1 MDLRV
6 RTGYFVR
13 VRVPLCSSVV
23 VRRGADRRS
32 RLDTP
37 FLLKQLDHVLALFS
51 HERPE
56 ISVLD
61 AAALLRRPRST
72 TYRLMAQIEKVG
84 FLDRDGETG
93 LYRLGI
99 RLAALGELAQR
110 STSLQRISHPVLRR
124 LSRQTGETATLL
136 LLVDGEGIAVLHS
149 ESTHRVVAKGILGRY
164 WPIHASAGGKALLT
178 WLPEGEVKAVLKKPL
193 TRYTPT
199 TIVTLA
205 ALKKE
210 FRQIRERGYATVRGE
225 FMDDVWG
232 VAVPIFNHREELEGA
247 VTLGGPRSRVT
258 RARLPE
264 LGKILIAAGKEVS
277 RALGYARDYP
287 RTTES
292 GDSTR
297 ISEGNGA
304 VGIPDTTRVAKR
316 RPAARGRRS

>member
-1 MDLRV
+1 M
-6 RTGYFVR
+6 
-13 VRVPLCSSVV
+13 
-23 VRRGADRRS
+23 
-32 RLDTP
+32 
-37 FLLKQLDHVLALFS
+37 LKQLNHVLALFS

-84 FLDRDGETG
+84 FLDRDSETG

-110 STSLQRISHPVLRR
+110 STSLQRISQPVVRR

-149 ESTHRVVAKGILGRY
+149 ESPHRVVAKGILGRY
-164 WPIHASAGGKALLT
+164 WPLHASAGGKALLA
-178 WLPEGEVKAVLKKPL
+178 WLPEEEAKGLLIKRLA
-193 TRYTPT
+193 RYTPT
-199 TIVTLA
+199 TLVTQT

-210 FRQIRERGYATVRGE
+210 FKQIRERGYATVRGE
-225 FMDDVWG
+225 FIDDVWG
-232 VAVPIFNHREELEGA
+232 AAVPIFNHREELEGA

-264 LGKILIAAGKEVS
+264 LGKILIAAGEEVS
-277 RALGYARDYP
+277 RSLGYARDYP

-292 GDSTR
+292 GESSGMGD
-297 ISEGNGA
+297 GNGA
-304 VGIPDTTRVAKR
+304 FGTPDATRVAKGQ
-316 RPAARGRRS
+316 PTGRGRHP

>member
-1 MDLRV
+1 V
-6 RTGYFVR
+6 
-13 VRVPLCSSVV
+13 
-23 VRRGADRRS
+23 
-32 RLDTP
+32 
-37 FLLKQLDHVLALFS
+37 LKQLNQVLALFS

-110 STSLQRISHPVLRR
+110 STSLQRISQPVVRR

-149 ESTHRVVAKGILGRY
+149 ESSHRVVAKGILGRY
-164 WPIHASAGGKALLT
+164 WPLHASAGGKALLA
-178 WLPEGEVKAVLKKPL
+178 WLPEDEAKGLLKKRL
-193 TRYTPT
+193 ARYTPT
-199 TIVTLA
+199 TLVTHT

-210 FRQIRERGYATVRGE
+210 FKQIRERGYATVRGE
-225 FMDDVWG
+225 FIDDVWG
-232 VAVPIFNHREELEGA
+232 AAVPIFNHREELEGA

-264 LGKILIAAGKEVS
+264 LGKILIVAGEEVS
-277 RALGYARDYP
+277 RSLGYGGDYP
-287 RTTES
+287 RTTAI
-292 GDSTR
+292 GDSSRIGDGDGAFGTPDATR
-297 ISEGNGA
+297 A
-304 VGIPDTTRVAKR
+304 VKGQRTV
-316 RPAARGRRS
+316 RGRRP